1 MPGAA
6 PIHDRSRPRA
16 LAASPDAERGVLCRS
31 GSIEPEAPNG
41 GEPCHPPRMGQRIR
55 RRGADA
61 GPADPRA
68 VHPLGARLLPAQRD
82 LGRLRRGDGPGR
94 TLAAAWAEVGRGV
107 AIDAQECRSGRRAGQ
122 DCCEWGFT
130 LRDVGALLAR

>member
-1 MPGAA
+1 MAAAVLMPARPIQEQYIRWEPDCFRLSETLGASGAA
-6 PIHDRSRPRA
+6 TG
-16 LAASPDAERGVLCRS
+16 L
-31 GSIEPEAPNG
+31 
-41 GEPCHPPRMGQRIR
+41 
-55 RRGADA
+55 
-61 GPADPRA
+61 
-68 VHPLGARLLPAQRD
+68 
-82 LGRLRRGDGPGR
+82 GR